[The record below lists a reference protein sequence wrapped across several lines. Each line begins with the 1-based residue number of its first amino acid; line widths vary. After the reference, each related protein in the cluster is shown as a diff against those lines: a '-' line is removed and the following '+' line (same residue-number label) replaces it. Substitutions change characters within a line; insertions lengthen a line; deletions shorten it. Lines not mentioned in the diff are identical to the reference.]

1 MSALRVAAA
10 QERSWR
16 DGYAVAPARHVWRFL
31 ARRQRPLVEA
41 VLVAGLYGAYQST
54 RGLMAGDATN
64 AIAHARSLAVLE
76 RHLHVF
82 GEAWVQ
88 HWCLRAPVLL
98 RLLGYVY
105 VSAHLAVTV
114 AVLAWLYFRRPGL
127 FPRVR
132 TALIIASGI
141 ALLGYLFYPTAP
153 PRMADLGIVDTLA
166 TSNHIEIQNG
176 LVHSL
181 YNPFAAVPSMHFA
194 YAVTIA
200 LALAGSVRRRW
211 LGASVAIV
219 YPLLVLAAIVATG
232 NHFFFDAAAGALVAA
247 IAWLATTRV
256 CAIAAED
263 GAAAALAAP
272 YRPEQRFQGSWAK
285 SEQSIESLIR
295 EGAR

>member
-1 MSALRVAAA
+1 MSPSRVAAA
-10 QERSWR
+10 RERSWR
-16 DGYAVAPARHVWRFL
+16 DGHAVAPARHVWSFL

-41 VLVAGLYGAYQST
+41 TLVAGLYGAYQST

-64 AIAHARSLAVLE
+64 AIAHARSVATLE

-82 GEAWVQ
+82 GESWVQ
-88 HWCLRAPVLL
+88 QLFLRAPVLL

-114 AVLAWLYFRRPGL
+114 AVLAWLYFRRPEL

-132 TALIIASGI
+132 TALIVASGI

-153 PRMADLGIVDTLA
+153 PHMADLGIVDTLA

-232 NHFFFDAAAGALVAA
+232 NHFFFDATAGALVAA
-247 IAWLATTRV
+247 VAWLAATSV
-256 CAIAAED
+256 CSAAAED
-263 GAAAALAAP
+263 GAAAAFVAP
-272 YRPEQRFQGSWAK
+272 HRPEQRFHGSWVG
-285 SEQSIESLIR
+285 SEQSIESVAR
-295 EGAR
+295 EGAG